1 MDLQA
6 RLVKAGKRKKKKGD
20 MGAGKKEG
28 NRDGEG
34 YSILL
39 SQEFECLNKCNLRF

>member
-1 MDLQA
+1 MQEQLAYLMDLQA

-20 MGAGKKEG
+20 MGAGKKGG

-34 YSILL
+34 YFDFSV
-39 SQEFECLNKCNLRF
+39 FFF

>member
-34 YSILL
+34 YFISL
-39 SQEFECLNKCNLRF
+39 SQKFENLN